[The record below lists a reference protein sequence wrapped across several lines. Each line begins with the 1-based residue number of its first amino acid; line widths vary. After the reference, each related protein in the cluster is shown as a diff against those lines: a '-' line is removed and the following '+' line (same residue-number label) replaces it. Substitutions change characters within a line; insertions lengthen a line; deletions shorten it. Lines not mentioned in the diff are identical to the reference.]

1 MKLNRITQG
10 LLALGLASATTAA
23 IASTPFSTAITPGPE
38 HKQIQLNIGFLNKD
52 SAKVG
57 RYYGQTDEG
66 FEPGLNINY
75 LSKEVDSGHFSHTL
89 IKGAGTD
96 NLYLRNRTGKQGDFA
111 VGIEYRQRTLS
122 QEKGLHLPYL
132 NSNNQVVRD
141 RAWDISHEREKL
153 LVSGQKVLGD
163 NWKVNFSLN
172 REDKQGNRLQGY
184 GYTMSSG
191 FMFAAPIMQRTD
203 QFELGAEYRQ
213 DKWQARITY
222 HLSKFEQLE
231 ENSFNQTTLLN
242 TNETFSLAPE
252 NTYQRLV
259 LQGAYAVSSATR
271 ISAEADYGI
280 SKQNDAF
287 INTGLDSVSDRNLKK
302 IGNSLDAKYT
312 TTRAALRASHRL
324 TPGVMLRASYRFD
337 DRDNSTDKYQNLE
350 REFGSQTRDTRT
362 HSWTRH
368 TADADANIRLP
379 MRSNLLI
386 GAKFEDT
393 DRKQGARGETQEG
406 TFHARIRSQLGTNL
420 TGGVKASYASLVG
433 DAYEEKYLLDNQEA
447 MRTYHLAS
455 VDKTLITA
463 NTSWNGLEQLA
474 LGLEVTYK
482 NFDYKKSSVG
492 LLEDNR
498 LAATLTADYFPSN
511 TLSGYAFFTYE
522 DGERI
527 QGGIGRKITGELTTL
542 SLGAGGKYQIT
553 GDGRYSVGTDILLVH
568 STNSPKASQ
577 GVSFNDY
584 KSELTQ
590 IRVYGDYNYSPAL
603 AFRLSYLAHQYLESG
618 YEFNTVNY
626 KDAQIPKY
634 DETVHLVVG
643 SATYRFQPN

>member
-57 RYYGQTDEG
+57 RYYGQTDKG

-132 NSNNQVVRD
+132 NYNGQVVRD

-184 GYTMSSG
+184 GFWDTREG

-213 DKWQARITY
+213 DKWQARVTY
-222 HLSKFEQLE
+222 HFAKFEQLE
-231 ENSFNQTTLLN
+231 DNSFEKRNLMNGSLGTP
-242 TNETFSLAPE
+242 ETFSLAPE

-259 LQGAYAVSSATR
+259 LQGAYALSSATR

-280 SKQNDAF
+280 AKQNDAF
-287 INTGLDSVSDRNLKK
+287 VQDSNDTYNLGV

-337 DRDNSTDKYQNLE
+337 DRDNSTDKYQNLV

-420 TGGVKASYASLVG
+420 TGGVKASYGQLTG
-433 DAYEEKYLLDNQEA
+433 NNYEEKYLLDNTDA

-522 DGERI
+522 DGERT
-527 QGGIGRKITGELTTL
+527 QGGRANVITGELTTL
-542 SLGAGGKYQIT
+542 SFGVGGKYQIT

-568 STNSPKASQ
+568 STNTPKASQ
-577 GVSFNDY
+577 GADFNDY

-603 AFRLSYLAHQYLESG
+603 GFRLSYLAHQYLESG
-618 YEFNTVNY
+618 YEFNPLNY

-643 SATYRFQPN
+643 SATYRF